1 MSLPSYK
8 LNNSYTVYVNYYYLN
23 DCIQA
28 GKKYAQKKK
37 KDEAVAKRVQKT
49 WQSQKASPINKN
61 SPADTQ
67 ATKPVNQL
75 AIKKAISI
83 GCTVYLLNL
92 DTQQKCCFVLT
103 NPKNIAIGTNKIS
116 SASPVGQSLLNR
128 KVGDS
133 ISVEIPL
140 GTVRYKVLSFEC

>member
-49 WQSQKASPINKN
+49 W
-61 SPADTQ
+61 
-67 ATKPVNQL
+67 
-75 AIKKAISI
+75 
-83 GCTVYLLNL
+83 
-92 DTQQKCCFVLT
+92 
-103 NPKNIAIGTNKIS
+103 
-116 SASPVGQSLLNR
+116 
-128 KVGDS
+128 
-133 ISVEIPL
+133 
-140 GTVRYKVLSFEC
+140 